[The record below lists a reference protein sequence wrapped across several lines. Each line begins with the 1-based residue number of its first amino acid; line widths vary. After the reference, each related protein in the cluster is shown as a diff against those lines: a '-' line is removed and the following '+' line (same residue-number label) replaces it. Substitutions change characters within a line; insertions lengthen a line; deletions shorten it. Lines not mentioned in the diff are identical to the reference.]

1 MKNSPLPNW
10 CAPTLQGL
18 AYWLAYKKEF
28 YNDYKLSE
36 GAIVGELAQGINSN
50 IDNHNE
56 VLECERMYK
65 ELSPCIKGQTRLDLA
80 IGRKSKGTRGKS
92 LNIETLKYALE
103 VKRYENG
110 WNLILEDL
118 NKLKELHSQ
127 NKLIRCFL
135 IVASQNYRP
144 VKLVSD
150 KNHPIEKFLK
160 SELNFETK
168 VRTVKKA
175 FSSKRKSDYGNFAIL
190 IELA

>member
-1 MKNSPLPNW
+1 MTNKILPKW

-18 AYWLAYKKEF
+18 AYWLAYKKQF
-28 YNDYKLSE
+28 YNGYTLSE

-50 IDNHNE
+50 IDKEEE

-65 ELSPCIKGQTRLDLA
+65 ELSPSIEGQTRLDLA
-80 IGRKSKGTRGKS
+80 IGNISEGTKGK
-92 LNIETLKYALE
+92 TLKVNTLKFAIE

-118 NKLKELHSQ
+118 KKLKELNIR
-127 NKLIRCFL
+127 NKDIRCFL
-135 IVASQNYRP
+135 IVASQDHRP
-144 VKLVSD
+144 EKLVSD

-160 SELNFETK
+160 SDLNFETK

-175 FSSKRKSDYGNFAIL
+175 FSSKRKSDNGNFVVL
-190 IELA
+190 IEIA